1 MTNLPEIHPSLKNMD
16 PCPSIFCHCRG
27 CTADK
32 VRRVDA
38 ECARIRARFAALA
51 TEEDIAA
58 DTRVAHRLRVALG
71 RHEAHSAL
79 CEVDP
84 EATRRVG

>member
-16 PCPSIFCHCRG
+16 PCPSIFCHCRS

-51 TEEDIAA
+51 PQDDAGDVWT
-58 DTRVAHRLRVALG
+58 AHRLAADLRG

-79 CEVDP
+79 LEVDL